1 MQVRNK
7 LRQSVKNSIK
17 ILQESAKLPA
27 GSFNKIKIERS
38 NREGQGDYSTSIAM
52 QVASSSGRKPKTIA
66 KVILEQLQKDEKLLK
81 IFSEIKVASPGFI
94 NFYFSDEYLKQQV
107 SYILKTNNFGS
118 VNVGR
123 GEKLNLEFVSVNP
136 TGELHI
142 GHGRTAFYGDVLANI
157 LSFANFDIKR
167 EYYINNARQ
176 SAQIKELGKTALKRG
191 TSYKSPYLDEKLK
204 QYSSKLKNIKTA
216 SAAGYFLAGKIM
228 QDIEKFLHEEAKIK
242 FDIWKEEEGLYKNN
256 LVTNTF
262 NELQKK
268 KLVYEKEGATWLRTT
283 KYGDSQDQVLIR
295 GSGESTYLMADIA
308 YHRDKARRGF
318 KKLINIWGAD
328 HQGHVGRLKA
338 AMKSFK
344 ITDLDILISQLVTL
358 KGKMRLSKRRGNVIS
373 LHDLLKEVGLDVTRY
388 FYLTKSLDA
397 QMEFDLEL
405 AREQSQKNPVFY
417 IQYTHA
423 RIRSIL
429 KKVQNAT
436 DSNKFSVSKKN
447 MNELKEY
454 GEMKLIKELVA
465 FPDIIE
471 DIAHDYQVHR
481 LTTYVHELAQIFSQ
495 FYRDFRIIEDNP
507 SSTAFNINKGRLAL
521 AIATGLVIGKSLKLL
536 GINAPEKM

>member
-94 NFYFSDEYLKQQV
+94 NFYFSNEYLKQQV

-308 YHRDKARRGF
+308 KARRGF

-429 KKVQNAT
+429 KKGQNAT

>member
-94 NFYFSDEYLKQQV
+94 NFYFSNEYLKQQV

>member
-358 KGKMRLSKRRGNVIS
+358 KGKMRLSKRKGNVIS
-373 LHDLLKEVGLDVTRY
+373 LRDLLKEVGLDVTRY

-429 KKVQNAT
+429 KKVQNVT
-436 DSNKFSVSKKN
+436 GSNKFSVNKKN

>member
-94 NFYFSDEYLKQQV
+94 NFYFSNEYLKQQV

-429 KKVQNAT
+429 RKVQNAT
-436 DSNKFSVSKKN
+436 GYSKFSVSKKN
-447 MNELKEY
+447 MNELKEQ

>member
-94 NFYFSDEYLKQQV
+94 NFYFSNEYLKQQV

-176 SAQIKELGKTALKRG
+176 SAQIKELGKTALKKG

>member
-94 NFYFSDEYLKQQV
+94 NFYFSNEYLKQQV

-429 KKVQNAT
+429 RKVQNAT
-436 DSNKFSVSKKN
+436 GYSKFSVSKKN

-454 GEMKLIKELVA
+454 GEMKLIKELIA

>member
-7 LRQSVKNSIK
+7 LRQSVKKAVKN
-17 ILQESAKLPA
+17 LQEKGKFPV
-27 GSFNKIKIERS
+27 GSFGNIKIERPQ
-38 NREGQGDYSTSIAM
+38 REEQGDYATSIAM
-52 QVASSSGRKPKTIA
+52 QIASHAGRKPKTIA
-66 KVILEQLQKDEKLLK
+66 KILAEELKTNEFVAK
-81 IFSEIKVASPGFI
+81 IFEDTRVAPPGFI
-94 NFYFSDEYLKQQV
+94 NFYFKKEYLGKFL
-107 SYILKTNNFGS
+107 SDLSKD
-118 VNVGR
+118 
-123 GEKLNLEFVSVNP
+123 EKLGVLNLGKDKKINFEFISVNP

-142 GHGRTAFYGDVLANI
+142 GHGRGAFYGDVLGRI
-157 LSFANFDIKR
+157 LSFAGFKLTR

-176 SAQIKELGKTALKRG
+176 SAQIKELGKTALKQG

-454 GEMKLIKELVA
+454 REMKLIKELVA

-507 SSTAFNINKGRLAL
+507 SSTAININKGRLAL